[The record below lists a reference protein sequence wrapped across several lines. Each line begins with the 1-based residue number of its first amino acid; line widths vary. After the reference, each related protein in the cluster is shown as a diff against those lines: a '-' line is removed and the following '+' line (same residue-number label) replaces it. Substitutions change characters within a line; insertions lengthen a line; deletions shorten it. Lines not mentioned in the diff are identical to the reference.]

1 MPLTPTQQS
10 ILDFSNLAD
19 SKRWA
24 TRNELLIEMEALH
37 SSIDTASQ
45 EGIVLCFAL
54 AKVYDD
60 LNEIDKCFA
69 MLAQGNEQHKKGK
82 TDTIDD
88 ARTTISTVRQIFSA
102 EPIEPQQASSEYQP
116 IFIVGM
122 PRSGTSLVEQILASH
137 ADVYGGGELKL
148 MGQWCFGYVKHFR
161 NQAEIELEDNLAGLQ
176 DHYLKGLKALTTKSY
191 VTDKMPVNFLWLG
204 FILSAFPE
212 AKIIHTMRSPM
223 ATCWSIYKSPFA
235 GTSNGYSCCQEE
247 VAGFYNLYV
256 DLMDFW
262 RSKFPGKIYDLHYE
276 RLTTNQDEETRKLLS
291 YCGLDWDPACLEFHK
306 NKRKVE
312 TMSWAQVQRPMY
324 QGSSE
329 AWKRFEKYLAPMK
342 SILNEQNEQ

>member
-102 EPIEPQQASSEYQP
+102 AANRATAS
-116 IFIVGM
+116 
-122 PRSGTSLVEQILASH
+122 
-137 ADVYGGGELKL
+137 K
-148 MGQWCFGYVKHFR
+148 
-161 NQAEIELEDNLAGLQ
+161 
-176 DHYLKGLKALTTKSY
+176 
-191 VTDKMPVNFLWLG
+191 
-204 FILSAFPE
+204 
-212 AKIIHTMRSPM
+212 
-223 ATCWSIYKSPFA
+223 
-235 GTSNGYSCCQEE
+235 
-247 VAGFYNLYV
+247 
-256 DLMDFW
+256 
-262 RSKFPGKIYDLHYE
+262 
-276 RLTTNQDEETRKLLS
+276 
-291 YCGLDWDPACLEFHK
+291 
-306 NKRKVE
+306 
-312 TMSWAQVQRPMY
+312 
-324 QGSSE
+324 
-329 AWKRFEKYLAPMK
+329 
-342 SILNEQNEQ
+342 